1 MPDEEKMDIP
11 FPALT
16 PAQRLHLDFYGYV
29 VVEDVLTA
37 DECGALI

>member
-1 MPDEEKMDIP
+1 MPCVEKMDVP
-11 FPALT
+11 FLALT
-16 PAQRLHLDFYGYV
+16 PAQRLHLDFCGYV